1 MEFFF
6 LFLTFMI
13 YNKGENLVFNVFL
26 MLPLFSIAN
35 LANNSA
41 SELNSYLGNR
51 NPEPH
56 KSVEKCCSTLIKLN
70 KHTVFLL
77 ISAQD
82 ANVISKLYGA
92 LIIRVRRLNEGGV

>member
-1 MEFFF
+1 MN
-6 LFLTFMI
+6 
-13 YNKGENLVFNVFL
+13 YNKGKNLEFNLLL
-26 MLPLFSIAN
+26 MLSLFSIAN

-41 SELNSYLGNR
+41 SELTSYLGNR

-56 KSVEKCCSTLIKLN
+56 KSMEKCFSTLIKLN
-70 KHTVFLL
+70 KHNVFLL

-92 LIIRVRRLNEGGV
+92 LIIRVRHLNEGGV